1 MTVSL
6 FDVDDA
12 LESEDKLLERIQ
24 KALDW
29 KLRAKERGEAEL
41 EEVTETLEASSPE
54 EAPKSSSPA

>member
-12 LESEDKLLERIQ
+12 LESEDRLLERVQ

-41 EEVTETLEASSPE
+41 EEAIEASEASELPE
-54 EAPKSSSPA
+54 AH

>member
-12 LESEDKLLERIQ
+12 LESEDKLLERLQ

-29 KLRAKERGEAEL
+29 KLRAKEKGEKEL
-41 EEVTETLEASSPE
+41 EEAIETSEASSPP
-54 EAPKSSSPA
+54 EAH